1 VQWNATDALGGV
13 TDVDLLLSRTGPTGP
28 WELIAGG
35 LSNTG
40 SAPWTVTGP
49 TTGGA
54 TAYLWVRAID
64 ANGNAGNDTS
74 AAFTIQ
80 GPLSVGEDPPVR
92 FALGRVQ
99 PNPTRGRTLIEYS
112 VARETHVR
120 LVVQDV
126 QGRVVATLVDRV
138 LPAGRFVAEWNGR
151 DRSIAPG
158 LYFVRYDSPGGRDMK
173 RIALMP

>member
-1 VQWNATDALGGV
+1 M
-13 TDVDLLLSRTGPTGP
+13 
-28 WELIAGG
+28 
-35 LSNTG
+35 
-40 SAPWTVTGP
+40 TGP